1 MLAGQGD
8 FHAHDL
14 GHAVQLWSVA
24 RDAARDSPGCA
35 RQQAEQPRGAT
46 GAPMTLEPLF
56 EAPPLVQL
64 HAVLAVGAI
73 ALGVVQL
80 AAPKGKLPHRT
91 LGWTWISLIAM
102 MLIVAFFNHDI
113 LPWDPFGPAVCCRGT
128 DSCARGS
135 ASCASIHL
143 ISVYFLL
150 ALPYGA
156 LHARRHDL
164 IGHRNAMLWLFLGV
178 LLVGTVLTFVP
189 HRIMHDVVFGP

>member
-8 FHAHDL
+8 FHAHDI

-24 RDAARDSPGCA
+24 RDAARDSSGCA
-35 RQQAEQPRGAT
+35 RRQAKPRGAA
-46 GAPMTLEPLF
+46 GAPMTLEPLL
-56 EAPPLVQL
+56 EAPPLVQV
-64 HAVLAVGAI
+64 HAVLAVAAI